1 MKVYGK
7 NAVLEALRA
16 DLPVERI
23 ILAQGTRLPREIE
36 ALARQRE
43 IRVDVLDRKALNR
56 MAHSTKHQ
64 GIIAVIG
71 AYRYRPAEEILAQT
85 VETRGVVLLLDGV
98 EDPMNLGNII
108 RTAEVLGAS
117 GLILPERRSAS
128 VTQAVIKASAGA
140 ALHFPIARVNNLKNA
155 LRDFVREGGWVVAVE
170 KGGQDIRTF
179 SFPYPL
185 ALILGSEGRGVSR
198 GLREMADA
206 VVTIPMAG
214 KVTSLNVG
222 AAAAIALYEALRK
235 KLPSVDS
242 P

>member
-1 MKVYGK
+1 MKVYGR

-23 ILAQGTRLPREIE
+23 VLAQGTRLPPKLAQLIRE
-36 ALARQRE
+36 RD

-56 MAHSTKHQ
+56 MIHSTKHQ

-71 AYRYRPAEEILAQT
+71 AYRYRPVEEVI
-85 VETRGVVLLLDGV
+85 TRTLERRGLMLLLDGV

-108 RTAEVLGAS
+108 RTAEVLGVS

-128 VTQAVIKASAGA
+128 VTQTVIKASAGA
-140 ALHFPIARVNNLKNA
+140 ALHLPIARVSNLKNT
-155 LRDFVREGGWVVAVE
+155 LRTFTRQGGWVVVVE

-179 SFPYPL
+179 SFPFPL
-185 ALILGSEGRGVSR
+185 ALILGSEGRGVSK

-206 VVTIPMAG
+206 VVTIPMTG
-214 KVTSLNVG
+214 RITSLNVG
-222 AAAAIALYEALRK
+222 AAAAIALFEALRNR
-235 KLPSVDS
+235 LPS
-242 P
+242 PKEP